1 MLEINEFNAIRISLA
16 APEDILIWSHGE
28 VTKPETIN
36 YRTLKPERDGLF
48 CERIFG
54 PTKDWECYCGKYKR
68 VRYKGVVCDKCGVE
82 VTRAKVRRDRMG
94 HIALASPVSH
104 IWFVKGTPSRLGL
117 LLDITP
123 RNLERVIYFA
133 SYVITEIDE
142 ELRAEARER
151 IQQEAEAKRQ
161 EVEKRAEE
169 QRIALN
175 SALDENLAGATTA
188 HQDKRSSIQDEYT
201 ARKDAINAEA
211 DKMREVLEEQ
221 EGVKQEEEILFLG
234 TVLVEEDTIIT
245 ETTLERLEELVEAEV
260 ERIDT
265 DLERELSDAELL
277 VDATREQQEQAMT
290 AQHEQAQEK
299 LQAELEAIK
308 RTEQERIEMLDA
320 LRPRRVLSEN
330 EYRQIRD
337 ALRDVASPLLFRAD
351 MGAGAVREI
360 IAQVDLDV
368 LANELQAEIQVS
380 TGQRRKKATK
390 RLRVA
395 ESFRKSGNRPEWMIM
410 TALPVIPPDLR
421 PMVQLDGGRFATSDL
436 NDLYR
441 RVINRN
447 NRLKRLME
455 LNAPEII
462 VRNEKRMLQEA
473 VDALIDNGRRGRAV
487 SGKGKHRLKSLSDM
501 LKGKQGR
508 FRQNL
513 LGKRVDY
520 SGRSVIVVG
529 PKLQLHQCGLPKKM
543 ALELFKPFVMRRLV
557 EKGFAHNIKSAKRI
571 VERVRPEVWDVLEE
585 VIKDYLVLLNRA
597 PSLHRLSIQ
606 AFEAKLIEGSA
617 IQLHPLVC
625 AAFNADF
632 DGDQMAVHVPLS
644 RKAQEEARTRMLSMY
659 NLLSPAHG
667 DPIITPSQDIV
678 LGCYYLT
685 MVRQGARGSGKRF
698 YSIDEAMLAYDHG
711 LLNIQAPIWVRLTL
725 DDLGESLDRGDRSDK
740 IAQFRLDHNSPT
752 DQNRHAELARIE
764 GGLSES
770 DRQNHRNT
778 IADLSIEQR
787 IRKNDL
793 GIKVIARDEN
803 EKPTAALLETTIGR
817 IIFNRAI
824 LPSLRYYNTL
834 VPKKGLKEIIA
845 DCYKFYTDPRN
856 IPGLDMDSMR
866 MIHPN
871 EGEDELNRIQHE
883 LARIHG
889 SEQTSAQADR
899 IKSLGF
905 EYATRGGMTIG
916 INDIEVPPTKGLIVD
931 EAEQMVQQV
940 EKNFR
945 RGLITEEERYREVV
959 KTWQDT
965 TRTVIEKVRENLNPF
980 SPVAMMATSGARGN
994 INQIS
999 QMAGMRGLMSDPTG
1013 RIIELPIK
1021 ANFREGLSVL
1031 EYFVSTHGGRKGLAD
1046 TALRTADAGYL
1057 TRRLVDVAQD
1067 VIVTIDDCGTEEG
1080 VWLRKVDDTEL
1091 MEDLDRRLVGR
1102 VAARDI
1108 THPETGEVLLSRN
1121 AEITEDESDTITA
1134 AGVDEVYVRST
1145 LTCQSDHGICRLC
1158 YGRNLATGKLV
1169 DIGEAVGI
1177 IAAQSIGEPGTQL
1190 TLRTFHTGGVASADD
1205 ITQGLP
1211 RVQEIFEARSP
1222 KGKALLAEQDGT
1234 AQLIREE
1241 EGARK
1246 IRIVSSDVYM
1256 DEYPLPI
1263 HYTVQFA
1270 DGAEVLKDQI
1280 LAVSN
1285 RSDTDDP
1292 PIVARMKGKLSI
1304 REQSL
1309 VLSHEDLEESELA
1322 VAHAARLRP
1331 IIDADGSTQPL
1342 EEGKTYQVAVG
1353 QQLTEGSADPQ
1364 ELLILQ
1370 GREAVQRYLVN
1381 EAQKVYRSQGVN
1393 INDKHIEVIVRQ
1405 MLRRVQIEEP
1415 GDTGMLPGELIEL
1428 SEFKRV
1434 NEDVTS
1440 QGGDPAVAATIL
1452 LGITKASLNTDSFL
1466 SAASF
1471 QETTRV
1477 LTEAAV
1483 NGKVDYLRGLKENV
1497 VIGKLIP
1504 AGTGIFARDRR
1515 YRIEKRDDNLVNEIA
1530 RMLAGDNGNGEEA
1543 TEDTTND
1550 EVRRA
1555 QAILG
1560 MPEGGDDNARI
1571 KEALEALLGEADAGD
1586 TANGDGTSDNGASG
1600 NDDSDSSTAPDN
1612 GSEQP
1617 APPPVADAVAV
1628 EDAGEDAA
1636 PPATTGDAPSD
1647 APMTET
1653 ENEPEE

>member
-16 APEDILIWSHGE
+16 APEDILAWSHGE

-82 VTRAKVRRDRMG
+82 VTRSKVRRDRMG
-94 HIALASPVSH
+94 HITLAAPVSH

-117 LLDITP
+117 LLDISP

-133 SYVITEIDE
+133 AYVITGVDEVFRE
-142 ELRAEARER
+142 ELRQQIRADYEQKRETFLEQAENR
-151 IQQEAEAKRQ
+151 
-161 EVEKRAEE
+161 RAAFS
-169 QRIALN
+169 QRLGQNLDNIGSDQS
-175 SALDENLAGATTA
+175 SALQNIEE
-188 HQDKRSSIQDEYT
+188 EYV
-201 ARKDAINAEA
+201 ARREGLIAEA
-211 DKMREVLEEQ
+211 DKLREWLEENM
-221 EGVKQEEEILFLG
+221 GMRVEEDISFANV
-234 TVLVEEDTIIT
+234 VLVEEEKPVT
-245 ETTLERLEELVEAEV
+245 EQTFEQLEELLEQELDKL
-260 ERIDT
+260 DT
-265 DLERELSDAELL
+265 QRQSNINDAELL
-277 VDATREQQEQAMT
+277 GDADRERRE
-290 AQHEQAQEK
+290 HEVNEEQEK
-299 LQAELEAIK
+299 LQEKLQVELDNAVREEK
-308 RTEQERIEMLDA
+308 EKLDLLDS
-320 LRPRRVLSEN
+320 LRLRRVLSEN
-330 EYRQIRD
+330 EYRI
-337 ALRDVASPLLFRAD
+337 LRELAPGVFQAD
-351 MGAGAVREI
+351 MGASAVREI
-360 IAQVDLDV
+360 VSQVDMDE
-368 LANELQAEIQVS
+368 LANQLQEEIQTS
-380 TGQRRKKATK
+380 SGQRRKKATK
-390 RLRVA
+390 RLRVV

-410 TALPVIPPDLR
+410 TVLPVIPPDLR

-644 RKAQEEARTRMLSMY
+644 RKAQEEARTRMLSVY

-685 MVRQGARGSGKRF
+685 MVSADAKGSGKHF
-698 YSIDEAMLAYDHG
+698 INQNEAMLAYDKG
-711 LLNIQAPIWVRLTL
+711 LLDIQAPIWIRMTEDELNEGTASEEDIPV
-725 DDLGESLDRGDRSDK
+725 SF
-740 IAQFRLDHNSPT
+740 QFHQFEENGHGQHSPENEVVALP
-752 DQNRHAELARIE
+752 DQQRELLAHVTPIFPDVPLE
-764 GGLSES
+764 G
-770 DRQNHRNT
+770 
-778 IADLSIEQR
+778 R
-787 IRKNDL
+787 IRNNDL
-793 GIKVIARDEN
+793 GLKVVSDEHN
-803 EKPTAALLETTIGR
+803 NTEAVLIETTIGR
-817 IIFNRAI
+817 LIFNRSL
-824 LPSLRYYNTL
+824 LPPLRYYNGL
-834 VPKKGLKEIIA
+834 VSKKGLKEIIA
-845 DCYKFYTDPRN
+845 DCYKYYTNPRN
-856 IPGLDMDSMR
+856 IPVEEMDAIR
-866 MIHPN
+866 QVYAN
-871 EGEDELNRIQHE
+871 KTEHE
-883 LARIHG
+883 LARIRG
-889 SEQTSAQADR
+889 SEQTATQADK

-905 EYATRGGMTIG
+905 QYATLGGMTIG
-916 INDIEVPPTKGLIVD
+916 INDIEVPAAKYDIVD
-931 EAEQMVQQV
+931 DSDRLVSDL
-940 EKNFR
+940 EKQFR

-959 KTWQDT
+959 GVWQRAT
-965 TRTVIEKVRENLNPF
+965 KQVTEKVKESLNPF
-980 SPVAMMATSGARGN
+980 SPVSMMAISGARGN

-1021 ANFREGLSVL
+1021 SNFREGLTVL

-1057 TRRLVDVAQD
+1057 TRRLVDVSQD
-1067 VIVTIDDCGTEEG
+1067 VIVNEEDCGTEEG
-1080 VWLRKVDDTEL
+1080 VWLRRSDDEDL
-1091 MEDLDRRLVGR
+1091 MENLEKRVVGR
-1102 VAARDI
+1102 ILAAPVL
-1108 THPETGEVLLSRN
+1108 HPETGEAVAERNQEIDEDLSDYVMRQLG
-1121 AEITEDESDTITA
+1121 IDSI
-1134 AGVDEVYVRST
+1134 YVRSA
-1145 LTCQSDHGICRLC
+1145 LTCQSEHGICRMC

-1169 DIGEAVGI
+1169 DKGEAVGI

-1222 KGKALLAEQDGT
+1222 KGKSLLAEIDGM
-1234 AQLIREE
+1234 AQLIKEE
-1241 EGARK
+1241 EGMRK
-1246 IRIVSSDVYM
+1246 IRITANEVYT
-1256 DEYPLPI
+1256 DEYELPS
-1263 HYTVQFA
+1263 HYTVKVN
-1270 DGAEVLKDQI
+1270 DGAEVSESDV
-1280 LAVSN
+1280 LAESN
-1285 RSDTDDP
+1285 RSDSNEMP
-1292 PIVARMKGKLSI
+1292 VLARMSGRISVRNDRLIISMEDHEE
-1304 REQSL
+1304 REL
-1309 VLSHEDLEESELA
+1309 VVSHT
-1322 VAHAARLRP
+1322 ARL
-1331 IIDADGSTQPL
+1331 AQMSNEDGVLQPF
-1342 EEGKTYQVAVG
+1342 EEGKSYRVVTG

-1364 ELLILQ
+1364 ELLALQ

-1405 MLRRVQIEEP
+1405 MLRRVRIDEP
-1415 GDTGMLPGELIEL
+1415 GDTGMLHGELIET
-1428 SEFKRV
+1428 SEFKRI
-1434 NEDVTS
+1434 NEDVLS
-1440 QGGDPAVAATIL
+1440 QGGDPAVAATML

-1477 LTEAAV
+1477 LTEASI

-1504 AGTGIFARDRR
+1504 AGTGI
-1515 YRIEKRDDNLVNEIA
+1515 EKRSARKSSQHDDLVGEITT
-1530 RMLAGDNGNGEEA
+1530 MLEAGADRPADQGSPQLE
-1543 TEDTTND
+1543 TPD
-1550 EVRRA
+1550 EVQRVRS
-1555 QAILG
+1555 ILG
-1560 MPEGGDDNARI
+1560 MEMDDEAISAALQSPSNAEEEEIKRRLEELLSDGDGDDSASESAEVAESGSSPESS
-1571 KEALEALLGEADAGD
+1571 KSEATAEAVLEEQRGPE
-1586 TANGDGTSDNGASG
+1586 TSD
-1600 NDDSDSSTAPDN
+1600 
-1612 GSEQP
+1612 
-1617 APPPVADAVAV
+1617 
-1628 EDAGEDAA
+1628 
-1636 PPATTGDAPSD
+1636 
-1647 APMTET
+1647 
-1653 ENEPEE
+1653 EPNNIGG